1 MILLTFDDA
10 VNDVNFP
17 LYEEIF
23 EEMSASGR
31 RRTNPNGC
39 PIRAV
44 FFVSHEWTDY
54 GKVQTLYSRGHEV
67 ASHSIT

>member
-23 EEMSASGR
+23 EEISKR
-31 RRTNPNGC
+31 KRKRTNPNGC
-39 PIRAV
+39 PIRATY
-44 FFVSHEWTDY
+44 FVQNEWTDY
-54 GKVQTLYSRGHEV
+54 GKVQTLYARGHEI